1 MKKTLMTTAVAL
13 ALGASF
19 GAQGADVDSLTAP
32 VALTANAQGG
42 AGTQGAGSEA
52 KNSAKN
58 SYNAAA
64 DDSLNTNISSGFNDV
79 NSHNTTTIEEDGIV
93 AFAQDL
99 NQAVASSDLEHL
111 IGQPAGAST
120 LVGPIAALGGN
131 ILVDNSAA
139 GTTGPA
145 ALTNTAIGYA
155 HSRVNT
161 LNNGS
166 FNNYGGVASASQNIG
181 NLTEVGQ
188 SVVVQS
194 NGGI

>member
-1 MKKTLMTTAVAL
+1 MKKTLVTTAVAL

-19 GAQGADVDSLTAP
+19 SVQGADTDTLGAS
-32 VALTANAQGG
+32 VALTSGATGGATTGG
-42 AGTQGAGSEA
+42 AGSAAS
-52 KNSAKN
+52 NSPKH
-58 SYNAAA
+58 SYNS
-64 DDSLNTNISSGFNDV
+64 DNSNSLNTNITSGFNDV
-79 NSHNTTTIEEDGIV
+79 NSHNTTTIQEDGIV

-111 IGQPAGAST
+111 IGQPLGAST
-120 LVGPIAALGGN
+120 LVGPIAVAGGN

-145 ALTNTAIGYA
+145 GLTNTAIGYA